1 MAICTDDLE
10 ARALIPMLTRRVI
23 TYGTDEA
30 ANYRATNINVAGE
43 SWSFDVDRGVDKPA
57 LQVRL
62 GIPGQHNVMNALAA
76 IAIASDVSVQILRL
90 CGADEFAGVDRR
102 FEITAPVH
110 VDDAVVSLVM
120 ITVTIQRKSKQ

>member
-1 MAICTDDLE
+1 
-10 ARALIPMLTRRVI
+10 MLTRRVI

-30 ANYRATNINVAGE
+30 ADYRATNINVAGE

-76 IAIASDVSVQILRL
+76 IAIASDEGIADSAIVQGLS
-90 CGADEFAGVDRR
+90 EFAGVDRR
-102 FEITAPVH
+102 FENYGA
-110 VDDAVVSLVM
+110 S
-120 ITVTIQRKSKQ
+120 SC